1 MLILQFFFCIRFSI
15 YNKFFHIPSC
25 SEKWQTIIPNCK
37 SSKNLCSSS
46 NVNYL
51 YILPSNEQN
60 FLIGLQI
67 TSLEVMFRDVCFF
80 NMWSLKGG
88 GIWLTVGWNLRE
100 IKYNIGN
107 SQETAVFHY
116 ILYFFRFLDQYLYR
130 SHNSYSSR
138 QLTYEC
144 IMI

>member
-1 MLILQFFFCIRFSI
+1 MMLIQFFCIRFSI

-88 GIWLTVGWNLRE
+88 GIWMAHSRMKSKGNKVVQYRE
-100 IKYNIGN
+100 FTGN
-107 SQETAVFHY
+107 CCFPLHF
-116 ILYFFRFLDQYLYR
+116 ILFSIFRSIL
-130 SHNSYSSR
+130 
-138 QLTYEC
+138 
-144 IMI
+144 I